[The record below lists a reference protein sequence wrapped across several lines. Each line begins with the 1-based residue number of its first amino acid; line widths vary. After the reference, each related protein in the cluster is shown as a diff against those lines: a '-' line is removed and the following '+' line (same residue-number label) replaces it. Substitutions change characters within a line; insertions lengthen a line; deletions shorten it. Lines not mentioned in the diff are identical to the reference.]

1 MEKLNLRDG
10 IMSLSESFTDR
21 DRVQMFVALRDIFP
35 RSASELSK
43 LNNEQLY
50 GLYVSKVINK
60 PLKPTQN
67 SNVIDITPLIKD
79 EWWKAR
85 PKPKPTTESEK

>member
-1 MEKLNLRDG
+1 
-10 IMSLSESFTDR
+10 MSLSERFTDR
-21 DRVQMFVALRDIFP
+21 DRAQMFVALRNIFP

-50 GLYVSKVINK
+50 GLYVSKVVNK
-60 PLKPTQN
+60 PLKPTHN
-67 SNVIDITPLIKD
+67 GNVINITPLIKD

>member
-1 MEKLNLRDG
+1 
-10 IMSLSESFTDR
+10 MSLSESFTDR
-21 DRVQMFVALRDIFP
+21 DRAQMFVALRNVFP

-50 GLYVSKVINK
+50 GLYVSKVVNK
-60 PLKPTQN
+60 PLKPTHN
-67 SNVIDITPLIKD
+67 GNVINITPLIKD

>member
-1 MEKLNLRDG
+1 LIRDG

-21 DRVQMFVALRDIFP
+21 DRAQMFVALRNIVP

-50 GLYVSKVINK
+50 GLYVSKVVNK
-60 PLKPTQN
+60 PLKPTHN
-67 SNVIDITPLIKD
+67 GNVINITPLIKD

>member
-1 MEKLNLRDG
+1 
-10 IMSLSESFTDR
+10 MSLSESFTDR
-21 DRVQMFVALRDIFP
+21 DRAQMFVALRNIFP

-50 GLYVSKVINK
+50 GLYVSKVVNK
-60 PLKPTQN
+60 PLKPTLN
-67 SNVIDITPLIKD
+67 GNVIDITPLIKD

-85 PKPKPTTESEK
+85 PKPTSTESEK

>member
-1 MEKLNLRDG
+1 MRKSDNG

-21 DRVQMFVALRDIFP
+21 DRVHMFKTLSNIFP

>member
-1 MEKLNLRDG
+1 MRKSDNG

-21 DRVQMFVALRDIFP
+21 DRVHMFKTLRDLFP

-43 LNNEQLY
+43 LNNKQLY
-50 GLYVSKVINK
+50 GLYVSNVVNK

-67 SNVIDITPLIKD
+67 GNVIQFPPEAITP
-79 EWWKAR
+79 WWKPR
-85 PKPKPTTESEK
+85 PKPKPTESEK